1 MNPPI
6 QLVGE
11 GFHVEPIVAAIQ
23 ANPQL
28 WNEHTARTRS
38 YVHGDVSDIW
48 IRYNAIENLENGL
61 DSFNKEHESVW
72 YPSADILG
80 VKPLIFDVMR
90 LVQAT
95 KLAGVLITK
104 IPSGAMCHPHRD
116 RGWHAETHEKFAV
129 QLAGNDKQAFCFE
142 EAKLVTRPGDLFT
155 FDNSLTH
162 WVTNDS
168 DEDRMTLIICVRRT

>member
-6 QLVGE
+6 QLVDK
-11 GFHVEPIVAAIQ
+11 GFHVAPVVAALY

-28 WNEHTARTRS
+28 WNQHTARTRA
-38 YVHGDVSDIW
+38 YVHSEVSDIW

-61 DSFNKEHESVW
+61 DSFNQAHESVW

-104 IPSGAMCHPHRD
+104 IPAGAMCHPHRD
-116 RGWHAETHEKFAV
+116 QGWHAETHEKFAV
-129 QLAGNDKQAFCFE
+129 QLAANDRQAFCFE
-142 EAKLVTRPGDLFT
+142 EASLVTEPGDLFT

-162 WVTNDS
+162 WVTNKS
-168 DEDRMTLIICVRRT
+168 EEDRMTMIICVRRT